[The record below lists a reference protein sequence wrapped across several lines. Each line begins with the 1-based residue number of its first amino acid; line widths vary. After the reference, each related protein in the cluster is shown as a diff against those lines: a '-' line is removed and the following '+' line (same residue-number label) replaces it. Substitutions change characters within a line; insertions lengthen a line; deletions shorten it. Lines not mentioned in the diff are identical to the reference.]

1 MNAVLTPTSP
11 RSADTHRALRV
22 FCDFAVWLTFAGLVS
37 LRGAG
42 SPGTMAALLAI
53 VGLALL
59 VYRKDADRSDL
70 KMAALFLVLPV
81 HDVLNMALTGWDPGM
96 LDKSGRLVL
105 GFLVYFAISRT
116 GIHARSLRWGV
127 IVGCVA
133 AAALAAYQAQV
144 LGLERVSGF
153 MNAIPFGNDAL
164 LLGFL
169 ALAAWVVTP
178 TAERTPLFQTC
189 TLIALGCGIYASY
202 ASGTRGG
209 WVVAPVLIWILSLGA
224 RDMRRSLRTGV
235 TIGILSLLIIGL
247 GLLPVL
253 NERTADELN
262 NVMAVLTTT
271 KEDAA
276 SMTLSSI
283 GTRLHLYR
291 VGFDAFMSRPVLGI
305 GVANLGDYLA
315 ASAQTGTLNPAAA
328 HFTHLHSGIVD
339 TLARGGLLGLAA
351 LAYFVIGLAR
361 HFHRALVTSGDDH
374 GRYFALTG
382 LLCISA
388 AFLFSLSNVFFPA
401 IVGTNILIMTLA
413 VPAGALAFRTRQLRC
428 TDRPGAKK
436 GSV

>member
-11 RSADTHRALRV
+11 RTADTHRALRV
-22 FCDFAVWLTFAGLVS
+22 FCDFAVWLTFSGLVS

-53 VGLALL
+53 IGLALL

-81 HDVLNMALTGWDPGM
+81 HDVLNM
-96 LDKSGRLVL
+96 
-105 GFLVYFAISRT
+105 
-116 GIHARSLRWGV
+116 
-127 IVGCVA
+127 
-133 AAALAAYQAQV
+133 ALAAYQAQV

-178 TAERTPLFQTC
+178 RAERTPLFQTC

-291 VGFDAFMSRPVLGI
+291 VGIDAFMSRPVLGI

-374 GRYFALTG
+374 VRYFALTG